1 MTIHRATIYALVVL
15 LLGGCGGTREEAVKV
30 EKQGQIHYEMG
41 VDALRKNNL
50 PIAFRE
56 LLKAQS
62 FQPERADIKA
72 ALALAWRYRGDLAKS
87 QQLYRQ
93 ALRIHPTPAMHNN
106 YGNLLLQMGNL
117 AEAERE
123 FRLALNDPRY
133 TRQDLAFINLGDTLA
148 AEGKYDEAIA
158 SYRKATLINPKQRIS
173 QLHEAEAFISSHRA
187 PYAEAL
193 LLTMLRRQPDNRAA
207 LATLLPLLRRGHD
220 APQAT
225 ELLHR
230 FQEASKIDADR
241 QWAAQQLQEVKQWHE

>member
-1 MTIHRATIYALVVL
+1 MTSRRTTIYALVL
-15 LLGGCGGTREEAVKV
+15 LLLAGCGGKRDEAAKVK
-30 EKQGQIHYEMG
+30 KQGQIHYEMG
-41 VDALRKNNL
+41 IDALRKNSL

-72 ALALAWRYRGDLAKS
+72 ALALAWRYRGDLKKS

-93 ALRIHPTPAMHNN
+93 ALRIHATPAMHNN

-123 FRLALNDPRY
+123 FRLALDDPRY
-133 TRQDLAFINLGDTLA
+133 TRQDIAFINLGDVLA
-148 AEGKYDEAIA
+148 AQGRYDEAIA
-158 SYRKATLINPKQRIS
+158 AYRKASLINPRQTTS
-173 QLHEAEAFISSHRA
+173 HLHEAEAFISSHRE

-207 LATLLPLLRRGHD
+207 LETLLPLLKRNHNRR
-220 APQAT
+220 QAT
-225 ELLHR
+225 KLLNH
-230 FQEASKIDADR
+230 FSAASKVEAER
-241 QWAAQQLQEVKQWHE
+241 QWAEQQLQAVERWHE